1 MSTGPDE
8 DAHSRSSP
16 RLKKKGRYQ
25 VAAQDSAEETR
36 EDDGVDDN
44 VAESFFGDLSKLV
57 SCVADGTVDSYE
69 DEEIYSAAIENYDGV
84 DPESIPAIPEND
96 DNYDDVPDVGDEAK
110 EVDEASRKQRL
121 TSV

>member
-36 EDDGVDDN
+36 EDDGVHDN
-44 VAESFFGDLSKLV
+44 VAESFFGDLS
-57 SCVADGTVDSYE
+57 CVADGTVDS
-69 DEEIYSAAIENYDGV
+69 
-84 DPESIPAIPEND
+84 
-96 DNYDDVPDVGDEAK
+96 
-110 EVDEASRKQRL
+110 
-121 TSV
+121 